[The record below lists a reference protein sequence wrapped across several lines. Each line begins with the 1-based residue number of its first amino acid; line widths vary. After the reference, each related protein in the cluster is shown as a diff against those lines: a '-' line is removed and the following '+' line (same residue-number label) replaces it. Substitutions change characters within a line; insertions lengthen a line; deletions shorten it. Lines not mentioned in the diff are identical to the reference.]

1 MADMSY
7 SYVSALT
14 EEIAAYGRRNPD
26 TPLSTVYIG
35 GGTPTFIEEELICRI
50 METVRSSLVLDKE
63 AEVTIECNPGTAGL
77 DKLKALREA
86 GINRLS
92 IGLQSADD
100 RILKALGRIHSYS
113 DFIDCFLSGRKA
125 GFDNISLD
133 LMFGL
138 PGQTE
143 EIWLDTLKKAV
154 ELSPEHIS
162 AYSLKIEEGTPF
174 YQMNP
179 RGELTGPDDDRNR
192 DMYDRA
198 VEFLAAKG
206 YERYE
211 ISNFAKPGY
220 KSRHNLLYWKCEDYA
235 GFGAGAYSCIGG
247 RRFSNKRGVKEYIAA
262 VSQRG
267 RADSQ
272 AEVSSELDFMCEFM
286 FLGLRLDEGVSK
298 SEFKDRFGADMEQ
311 VFAEPLNKHINMTK
325 TLADCGDRIK
335 IRPEFAYVSNIIMSD
350 FIL

>member
-1 MADMSY
+1 M
-7 SYVSALT
+7 
-14 EEIAAYGRRNPD
+14 
-26 TPLSTVYIG
+26 
-35 GGTPTFIEEELICRI
+35 
-50 METVRSSLVLDKE
+50 
-63 AEVTIECNPGTAGL
+63 
-77 DKLKALREA
+77 
-86 GINRLS
+86 
-92 IGLQSADD
+92 
-100 RILKALGRIHSYS
+100 
-113 DFIDCFLSGRKA
+113 
-125 GFDNISLD
+125 
-133 LMFGL
+133 
-138 PGQTE
+138 
-143 EIWLDTLKKAV
+143 KKAV

-174 YQMNP
+174 YQMNQ
-179 RGELTGPDDDRNR
+179 RGELTVPDDDRNR